1 MPNTRCYCA
10 LVIALLILNLCSGF
24 SVLRSFTH
32 HQQLSLLPII
42 DSPRVSICRPIVGTH
57 QRQRWIAP
65 LFLSSDS
72 NENSQDDDELDLL
85 EKAFGDGA
93 TPEVIVRG
101 SDADNIDGSVWEDLE
116 TGEPPRWMIMKEVSE
131 SVFMGFFLR
140 ILYAGIEI

>member
-1 MPNTRCYCA
+1 
-10 LVIALLILNLCSGF
+10 
-24 SVLRSFTH
+24 
-32 HQQLSLLPII
+32 
-42 DSPRVSICRPIVGTH
+42 
-57 QRQRWIAP
+57 
-65 LFLSSDS
+65 LFLSSDR